1 MEKIC
6 NKNSNIKPMATM
18 ILILIINIVGGRID
32 AYNSNRL
39 LIYIYC
45 IVLAILMTIGVIE
58 LIESITKY
66 INAEIKTIKSKV
78 YLTINILSLVL
89 VLWGGVLV
97 IMDKASFL

>member
-18 ILILIINIVGGRID
+18 ILILIIDIVGGRID
-32 AYNSNRL
+32 EYNSNRL

-66 INAEIKTIKSKV
+66 INEEIKTIKSKV
-78 YLTINILSLVL
+78 YLTINIVSLIL
-89 VLWGGVLV
+89 VLWGGALV